1 MIYQPN
7 QHAAAIREREEKRQ
21 RTIKAH
27 KESLAPVVAELRRAG
42 YDVESLDALRRSGE
56 KYEAAIPVLLN
67 WLPRLSSLDAKESIV
82 RTLSVPWAKPSAGA
96 VLLSEFDNAPE
107 EAESLRWAIGNALEV
122 VAVPSLQDK
131 LIEIV
136 TNKANGKAREM
147 FVLAL
152 AKIRQPTSVETLIKL
167 LDDEQMAGHAVMAL
181 RRLKA
186 PEALNYLEPFTR
198 HPQSWVRN
206 EARKAIAN
214 IMKSHP
220 PKLGA

>member
-1 MIYQPN
+1 MIDHPDQR
-7 QHAAAIREREEKRQ
+7 AAAIREREEKRQ
-21 RTIKAH
+21 RAIRAH

-42 YDVESLDALRRSGE
+42 YDVESLDALRRSGQ
-56 KYEAAIPVLLN
+56 KYESAIPVLLN

-96 VLLSEFDNAPE
+96 VLLCEFDNAPK
-107 EAESLRWAIGNALEV
+107 EAESFRWAIGNALEV
-122 VAVPSLQDK
+122 VAVPPLQDK

-152 AKIRQPTSVETLIKL
+152 AKIREPRSVEILIKL
-167 LDDEQMAGHAVMAL
+167 LDDKQVAGHAVMAL
-181 RRLKA
+181 RKLRV
-186 PEALNYLEPFTR
+186 PEALDYLEPFTR
-198 HPQSWVRN
+198 HPQNWIRN

-214 IMKSHP
+214 AMKAHP
-220 PKLGA
+220 PKLGS